1 MDISKFSSM
10 ANSLRQY
17 RRADLRDFD
26 KELNNNSAIDLL
38 YVDPL
43 PSDAILSQ
51 ILAPTT
57 TFLLGRKG
65 TGKSTI
71 FAKAQSVIRQK
82 NENLSIYIDVKSI
95 YDLIGTFDV
104 PVINV
109 PDISQEVLH
118 AHLLRKF
125 FLSTVLLEISK
136 ELQGAVQKLSFLDRV
151 IRGKKKA
158 FDATISKMTSLENK
172 VKKGELSVSELP
184 ILQLITK
191 KGTDRTTKTTR
202 NESSFAAT
210 ASLST
215 QKLSS
220 QIDAQNKNFD
230 ELLSDN
236 ELYQD
241 YSDAILQS
249 FPFWDILKDIKYNLS
264 QIGVDKLIIFFD
276 DFSEINYLSQ
286 KLFVDVI
293 LSPLNNSSEEKIKL
307 KIAGYPGRV
316 YFGRIDPSKADV
328 IDLDFSKL
336 YKDRD
341 IQTTELRAIDYTRR
355 LIEKRF
361 DAFGI
366 KFEDYFDMKSTTKEE
381 YFRLLFECSFNVPR
395 ILGFIL
401 NSCYKDRIVQGQ
413 IITMPII
420 KMASQKYYDSTLL
433 QYFDQQNRYVI
444 EPFEQKLDRHIQ
456 KELLFKL
463 IEEARSVRK
472 RILSGEIGGE
482 YFKKIPNPP
491 VSHFYISRDME
502 SLLDSLEFNFL
513 VTKYHEMRDKDG
525 KDISVYALFYGLCE
539 AENILWGYPKGKRD
553 DRSYFVQ
560 RCFSYNHVLHELLAQ
575 KQTIRCQNCGNSY
588 SMSQKQSFE
597 LFKWHCPE
605 CQIGICSVVNL
616 AEEYIHE
623 IESLNKD
630 LMLEPVELEILQ
642 VLYNENR
649 PMRAAEISAMIDR
662 SYQLVGRRTSK
673 LRDQGY
679 IDKPQRKSTIL
690 NKITDRA
697 KKLFFDN
704 LL

>member
-1 MDISKFSSM
+1 M
-10 ANSLRQY
+10 
-17 RRADLRDFD
+17 
-26 KELNNNSAIDLL
+26 
-38 YVDPL
+38 
-43 PSDAILSQ
+43 
-51 ILAPTT
+51 
-57 TFLLGRKG
+57 
-65 TGKSTI
+65 
-71 FAKAQSVIRQK
+71 
-82 NENLSIYIDVKSI
+82 
-95 YDLIGTFDV
+95 
-104 PVINV
+104 
-109 PDISQEVLH
+109 
-118 AHLLRKF
+118 LRKF

-588 SMSQKQSFE
+588 SMSQKESFE